1 MSFLS
6 GFSWKASIG
15 VGEKFRRT
23 LSHFSTLMVQ
33 MQFEIIITALTDSM
47 ISRMKWFFTISV
59 LCGRR
64 MFRIQSL
71 PYYRIS
77 CRLPWFWINGRHF
90 AKYCQYEGIHIRY
103 EVTPILWKLRKKCF
117 RWYGLTCRYQLS
129 ILVWT
134 SRSTRNKKNLPK
146 QRSLDSQDDNLRA
159 SRLHP
164 D

>member
-1 MSFLS
+1 MSFLP

-47 ISRMKWFFTISV
+47 ISRMKWLSTISV

-71 PYYRIS
+71 PYPVAFHGSESMDDTLPNVANTKASTFDIKLHQS
-77 CRLPWFWINGRHF
+77 CESCERSVFDGMDLHVDTTCQFWSGHRG
-90 AKYCQYEGIHIRY
+90 QREIRKTY
-103 EVTPILWKLRKKCF
+103 
-117 RWYGLTCRYQLS
+117 
-129 ILVWT
+129 
-134 SRSTRNKKNLPK
+134 RNK
-146 QRSLDSQDDNLRA
+146 DDNLRA